1 VIYRRQLSSVRK
13 IGSIAAK
20 ALGTRNLLGRNRDRG
35 GAIRRAAKLPGAF
48 LLLLVFAGTLLSC
61 TPPQT
66 QPARDR
72 GPEIRA
78 TVIRIR
84 TVIEP
89 GDLKQAHSLIIVGD
103 EVRAT
108 DEHDGWRLFNVK
120 DNTVT
125 FVDDVAKTRRT
136 ETMAEVA
143 RKRRSLVAGPIPPLY
158 PTVQVSRTGQKQPLL
173 GVAAE
178 QVVIQAGGYRREVW
192 LGQHPQIPAGV
203 YTMMYQS
210 DPPSSPL
217 IPMMRRVDELF
228 AEAPGFPLADRTEVS
243 FGADRTVIDRRVI
256 AIEQRDVSASLIQ
269 IPADYLDLTPAPE
282 PARGRKAIPPRTGI
296 SR

>member
-1 VIYRRQLSSVRK
+1 VIYSRQLSSVRK
-13 IGSIAAK
+13 IGSIAAE
-20 ALGTRNLLGRNRDRG
+20 ALGTRKFLGRSPNPG
-35 GAIRRAAKLPGAF
+35 GAISRAARMTGA
-48 LLLLVFAGTLLSC
+48 LVLLLVLAGTLLSC

-66 QPARDR
+66 QPAGDR

-78 TVIRIR
+78 TVVRIR
-84 TVIEP
+84 TIIEP

-136 ETMAEVA
+136 ETMAELA
-143 RKRRSLVAGPIPPLY
+143 RKRRSLVAGPLPPLY
-158 PTVQVSRTGQKQPLL
+158 PTVEVSRTGEKQPLL

-178 QVVIQAGGYRREVW
+178 QVVIQAGGYRRELW

-203 YTMMYQS
+203 YSMMYQS
-210 DPPSSPL
+210 EPPSSPL
-217 IPMMRRVDELF
+217 VPMMRRVDELI
-228 AEAPGFPLADRTEVS
+228 AEVPGFPLADRTEVS
-243 FGADRTVIDRRVI
+243 FGADRTIVDRRVI
-256 AIEQRDVSASLIQ
+256 AIEQRDVSASLIR
-269 IPADYLDLTPAPE
+269 IPDDYLDLTPVPE
-282 PARGRKAIPPRTGI
+282 RPRGRKATPPRTGI